1 MEVALTTLGAFL
13 GALFSILATM
23 FIEYEKKPKLKFEI
37 EHPPHDGWQSP
48 EPNIA
53 QSRFLRV
60 KVYNKPMPTL
70 LHWLDRSAALQC
82 TGNVQFFR
90 ESGTA
95 IFSSPMK
102 IRWSG
107 SDEPNS
113 PQLNT
118 SGVVVYLFDV
128 PKYNAAF
135 RRDCFPGVPE
145 LVDIAA
151 RYDNEDECYG
161 WSNESYLK
169 GVRNPDFKLDKGR
182 YLVKITIYFSGNTAS
197 HVFALENYASRKD
210 FRLEPTSKAEKK
222 RMRS

>member
-1 MEVALTTLGAFL
+1 V
-13 GALFSILATM
+13 
-23 FIEYEKKPKLKFEI
+23 
-37 EHPPHDGWQSP
+37 
-48 EPNIA
+48 A

-60 KVYNKPMPTL
+60 KVYNKPMPTP

-82 TGNVQFFR
+82 TGDVQFCR

-118 SGVVVYLFDV
+118 SGVVVYLFDAR
-128 PKYNAAF
+128 KYSAAF

-182 YLVKITIYFSGNTAS
+182 YLVKITIYFSGNIAS

-210 FRLEPTSKAEKK
+210 FRLEPASKAEKK

>member
-1 MEVALTTLGAFL
+1 
-13 GALFSILATM
+13 M
-23 FIEYEKKPKLKFEI
+23 FIEYEKKPKLEFEI
-37 EHPPHDGWQSP
+37 EHPPHDGWHSP

-60 KVYNKPMPTL
+60 KVHNKPMPTL

-82 TGNVQFFR
+82 TGNVQFCH

-95 IFSSPMK
+95 IISSPMK

-107 SDEPNS
+107 SDEPIS
-113 PQLNT
+113 PQLNA
-118 SGVVVYLFDV
+118 SGVVVYLFDA

-145 LVDIAA
+145 LIDIAA
-151 RYDNEDECYG
+151 RYDSEDECYG

-169 GVRNPDFKLDKGR
+169 GVRNPDFRLGKGR
-182 YLVKITIYFSGNTAS
+182 YLVKITIYFSGNIAS
-197 HVFALENYASRKD
+197 HVFALENSASRKD
-210 FRLEPTSKAEKK
+210 FRLTAPQKGEADKLQSED
-222 RMRS
+222 